1 MVKKIFLLIFC
12 FKLCSAFNS
21 EDVVFKM
28 PDLTIDFDTKD
39 GNYHLE
45 AFKLQSNDDILSSK
59 KESDYSKLSWFSLGH
74 PVLVNNY
81 LNSSSLV
88 ESRNKATTAKLF
100 RFSPEGF
107 HIFVEMLTNEQK
119 KLFVN
124 EVYSKYNV
132 SIKSKQIVRLI
143 PEKFSCSLVIF
154 DKSQRNKV
162 HLKGYARNLRE
173 YPLRVDFFY
182 SQFNRERVVF
192 EERINMMKFD
202 DHDEF
207 SFDCKFETNGKKSRS
222 NVLKIDSDKIKSL
235 NLIEDIF
242 GKMSETVYLT
252 RNQMNKLS
260 TKMYNSLK
268 IEQVYEI
275 SEHQF
280 NEKFVS
286 NLIELVGE
294 SSFESVDFD
303 LALNSLSKYSFD
315 KKQDF
320 KLDLLNEEMNKI
332 FKIQNDVNSNS
343 HIVVN
348 TDLNN
353 KTHVFIDTL
362 FDAKSTSEFV
372 QSREN
377 DWQNKILNLED
388 QLYELNTFSQH
399 DIEWKIDEENNK
411 IVPQSLKV
419 VLFKKSLFRKTP
431 LIFNRIF
438 TLFNDAEFKQEFT
451 LYVKNSLPEPGYLFD
466 EFKQKY
472 SFKKGMIQIVDANVL
487 KNYFDTEGIGFNE
500 YLGWHICNGRS
511 NTPDLRGKFVVG
523 FDATNLDYSNVGN
536 AGGSDHIQLT
546 IEQIPSHTHL
556 DSGHRHSL
564 NLSTSQNGIHNHNYW
579 DTFWSESSR
588 FLDHSYYSDNGV
600 SIGSSVK
607 ADTDNVGWDKRRSSF
622 DSGEHVHTI
631 NGDSSPA
638 QAILSHTGGNQSF
651 DNRPSYYVLVYII
664 YQGTD

>member
-1 MVKKIFLLIFC
+1 M
-12 FKLCSAFNS
+12 
-21 EDVVFKM
+21 
-28 PDLTIDFDTKD
+28 
-39 GNYHLE
+39 
-45 AFKLQSNDDILSSK
+45 
-59 KESDYSKLSWFSLGH
+59 
-74 PVLVNNY
+74 
-81 LNSSSLV
+81 
-88 ESRNKATTAKLF
+88 
-100 RFSPEGF
+100 
-107 HIFVEMLTNEQK
+107 
-119 KLFVN
+119 
-124 EVYSKYNV
+124 
-132 SIKSKQIVRLI
+132 
-143 PEKFSCSLVIF
+143 
-154 DKSQRNKV
+154 
-162 HLKGYARNLRE
+162 
-173 YPLRVDFFY
+173 RVDFFY

-332 FKIQNDVNSNS
+332 FKIQNDVNSNY

-388 QLYELNTFSQH
+388 QLYELNTFSQ
-399 DIEWKIDEENNK
+399 
-411 IVPQSLKV
+411 
-419 VLFKKSLFRKTP
+419 LF
-431 LIFNRIF
+431 
-438 TLFNDAEFKQEFT
+438 
-451 LYVKNSLPEPGYLFD
+451 Y
-466 EFKQKY
+466 
-472 SFKKGMIQIVDANVL
+472 L
-487 KNYFDTEGIGFNE
+487 KNP
-500 YLGWHICNGRS
+500 YLKKHHLFLIEFLHCSTMLNL
-511 NTPDLRGKFVVG
+511 NKNLHCMLRIVCPNQVIYL
-523 FDATNLDYSNVGN
+523 TNLNRN
-536 AGGSDHIQLT
+536 I
-546 IEQIPSHTHL
+546 HL
-556 DSGHRHSL
+556 KK
-564 NLSTSQNGIHNHNYW
+564 
-579 DTFWSESSR
+579 E
-588 FLDHSYYSDNGV
+588 
-600 SIGSSVK
+600 
-607 ADTDNVGWDKRRSSF
+607 
-622 DSGEHVHTI
+622 
-631 NGDSSPA
+631 
-638 QAILSHTGGNQSF
+638 
-651 DNRPSYYVLVYII
+651 
-664 YQGTD
+664 